1 MADTNEIL
9 GNCVK
14 NLKTSVEL
22 IDNSLKLLQD
32 STRTVPK
39 LKKIFE
45 TRKHFDL
52 VPLTDLEN
60 AKEMVTNELQ
70 PQIDLLKL
78 QFNNELKKL
87 EKRKSI
93 LYQRVQIKRDKL
105 QNIERMNNSLDKDKL
120 DRFKFLRHKKRRLM
134 YSLTRLKSQ
143 ERKKRLSLGMQPF
156 LQPES

>member
-9 GNCVK
+9 SNCVK

-22 IDNSLKLLQD
+22 IDNSLKLLQE

-39 LKKIFE
+39 LKRILE

-52 VPLTDLEN
+52 VPEVDYEN
-60 AKEMVTNELQ
+60 AKEAVTNELQ
-70 PQIDLLKL
+70 PQIDMLKL

-105 QNIERMNNSLDKDKL
+105 QKFERMNNNLDKDKL
-120 DRFKFLRHKKRRLM
+120 DRFRFLRHKKKRLI

-143 ERKKRLSLGMQPF
+143 ERKKRLSLGIQPS
-156 LQPES
+156 LHPDS